1 MDTDQ
6 PRTQHA
12 SILALKAAKPGN
24 DPCDVACEAMPGYV
38 VGDLPEADQ
47 AWLHIHTS
55 TCRYCLNELQ
65 WYERIDNLLEH
76 VTDADERCRCPE
88 LQLPGKHAGR
98 LARYGTVPSP
108 VGDLLVAVSDE
119 GICEVSFNRSGSEH
133 FFDELEQR
141 GFTGKHDQA
150 AIDSVAEQLREYF
163 SGRRTFFDMTVDL
176 SGMTPFTQQVLK
188 ATASVPFGKLS
199 TYRDIART
207 IGKPGATRA
216 VGNALGRNPIPIV
229 VPCHRIVRSD
239 WTIGGYTGG
248 LDIKQRLLSLEGS
261 ALSVH

>member
-1 MDTDQ
+1 MDTEQ
-6 PRTQHA
+6 PRTLHA

-76 VTDADERCRCPE
+76 VTDADEKCKCPE
-88 LQLPGKHAGR
+88 LNLPDRKAGR
-98 LARYGTVPSP
+98 IARYGTVPSP
-108 VGDLLVAVSDE
+108 IGDLLVAVSDE
-119 GICEVSFNRSGSEH
+119 GICEVSFARNGSEN
-133 FFDELEQR
+133 FFSELEQR
-141 GFTGKHDQA
+141 GFTGKSDQA
-150 AIDSVAEQLREYF
+150 AIDDAAEQLREYF
-163 SGRRTFFDMTVDL
+163 GGRRQFFDMTVDL

-216 VGNALGRNPIPIV
+216 VGNALGRNPIAIV

-239 WTIGGYTGG
+239 WSIGGYTGG
-248 LDIKQRLLSLEGS
+248 LDIKQRLLSIEGS

>member
-1 MDTDQ
+1 
-6 PRTQHA
+6 
-12 SILALKAAKPGN
+12 
-24 DPCDVACEAMPGYV
+24 MPGYV

-47 AWLHIHTS
+47 AWLHVHTS
-55 TCRYCLNELQ
+55 TCRYCRNELQ

-76 VTDADERCRCPE
+76 VTDIECRCPE
-88 LQLPGKHAGR
+88 LTLPDKAETMV
-98 LARYGTVPSP
+98 ARYGTVPSP
-108 VGDLLVAVSDE
+108 VGDLLVAVSDK
-119 GICEVSFNRSGSEH
+119 GICEISFARDGSET
-133 FFDELEQR
+133 FFDELKHR
-141 GFTGKHDQA
+141 GFVGKADQH
-150 AIDSVAEQLREYF
+150 AIEDVASQLRDYF
-163 SGRRTFFDMTVDL
+163 SGRRKHFDMTVDL

-216 VGNALGRNPIPIV
+216 VGNALGRNPIPVV

-248 LDIKQRLLSLEGS
+248 LDIKERLLSIEGS
-261 ALSVH
+261 TLPTP

>member
-1 MDTDQ
+1 MDIKL
-6 PRTQHA
+6 PLKSNA
-12 SILALKAAKPGN
+12 SILAVKAAKPGN

-47 AWLHIHTS
+47 AWLHVHTS

-76 VTDADERCRCPE
+76 VTDIECPCPE
-88 LQLPGKHAGR
+88 LSLPAKAA
-98 LARYGTVPSP
+98 AREARFGTVPSP
-108 VGDLLVAVSDE
+108 VGDLLVAVSDA
-119 GICEVSFNRSGSEH
+119 GICEVSFARDGSDI
-133 FFDELEQR
+133 FFAELKRR
-141 GFTGKHDQA
+141 GFAGKADQQ
-150 AIDSVAEQLREYF
+150 AIDHVASQLRDYF
-163 SGRRTFFDMTVDL
+163 SGRRQVFDMTVDL

-216 VGNALGRNPIPIV
+216 VGNALGRNPIPVV

-248 LDIKQRLLSLEGS
+248 LDIKQRLLSIEGS
-261 ALSVH
+261 ALPG